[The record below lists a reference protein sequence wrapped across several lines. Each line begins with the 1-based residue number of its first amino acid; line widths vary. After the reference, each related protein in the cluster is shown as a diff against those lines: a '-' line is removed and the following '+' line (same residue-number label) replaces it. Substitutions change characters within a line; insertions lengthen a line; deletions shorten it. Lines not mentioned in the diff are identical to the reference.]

1 MEVLI
6 FSIGCF
12 TVAHDD
18 WSMPESSTTSMPESS
33 TTSQFMLL
41 E

>member
-1 MEVLI
+1 MEVLV
-6 FSIGCF
+6 FSVGCF
-12 TVAHDD
+12 MVAHDD
-18 WSMPESSTTSMPESS
+18 WGMPESS

>member
-1 MEVLI
+1 MEVLV
-6 FSIGCF
+6 FSVGCF

-18 WSMPESSTTSMPESS
+18 WSMLESG